1 MRNSSRVLVRD
12 AVFAAGLAWALLF
25 TLGLVR
31 AEAAASTQ
39 HRQGLP
45 TRIAADEA
53 ELDGLGAKVAHDAQQ
68 MRPLQVADL
77 FGESDE
83 EKAARLQHEQN
94 QDNSI
99 NTLNQ
104 RVSDLEESLRR
115 LTGQVEQL
123 DHRITEL
130 NDRMTRMQ
138 KDFDYKLCSIAAQQ
152 LGATNG
158 TDDQSALPC
167 GAQQS
172 GGAAAAP
179 PGSGE
184 ASGPPVHLAPPPG
197 VLGTLPQGA
206 ASGPPP
212 GPSGSPD
219 VAMADTRSQ
228 FDAAM
233 NLLAKAQYDDAR
245 AAFRSFA
252 DGNPKDELAPQAIYW
267 VGDIAYVQK
276 DYAGAAHAFAEGL
289 KKYPS
294 SPRAPESML
303 KLGQSLIALNQKKEG
318 CIALGAISSKYPSAT
333 KTVTERA
340 LAARRE
346 ASCR

>member
-1 MRNSSRVLVRD
+1 MCNSSRMFARN
-12 AVFAAGLAWALLF
+12 AVFAVGLAWALVF
-25 TLGLVR
+25 GSER
-31 AEAAASTQ
+31 SEAASSAQDLHS
-39 HRQGLP
+39 LA
-45 TRIAADEA
+45 TRIAADQA
-53 ELDGLGAKVAHDAQQ
+53 ELHGLRAKAADDTQQ
-68 MRPLQVADL
+68 LRLLQVADL

-94 QDNSI
+94 QDGSI

-138 KDFDYKLCSIAAQQ
+138 KDFDYKLCSMAAQQ

-158 TDDQSALPC
+158 TDDQAVLPC

-172 GGAAAAP
+172 GGAAAP
-179 PGSGE
+179 PSPGSGE

-206 ASGPPP
+206 AAGAPQAP
-212 GPSGSPD
+212 PSGSPD
-219 VAMADTRSQ
+219 LALADTRSQ

-233 NLLAKAQYDDAR
+233 NLLAKAQYDEAR

-294 SPRAPESML
+294 SPRGPESML

-333 KTVTERA
+333 KTVTERV

-346 ASCR
+346 ANCR